1 MMFLQLALNLGLG
14 SGGSS
19 RQPALCLALLV
30 LCFALLR
37 CCFAAPCFALLCL
50 GGSHCDNLGSRET
63 VHKPGFPHLD
73 PAHNEHN
80 QAWANK
86 SCRGCFNTHTH
97 PTHCWLKA
105 RQKRIRNAGF
115 NQSLT
120 TKRMQHMQSS
130 LRHRKA
136 APAAQAIPHALPAL
150 ECESSCAYTN
160 LLMCV
165 AFLCS
170 LCVNARLH

>member
-1 MMFLQLALNLGLG
+1 MFLQLALNLGLG

-97 PTHCWLKA
+97 THNSLLAEGQAKAHKKCWFQPVIDNEK
-105 RQKRIRNAGF
+105 NAAHAKQLATS
-115 NQSLT
+115 QSRPCRASDST
-120 TKRMQHMQSS
+120 
-130 LRHRKA
+130 
-136 APAAQAIPHALPAL
+136 
-150 ECESSCAYTN
+150 CSSCA
-160 LLMCV
+160 
-165 AFLCS
+165 
-170 LCVNARLH
+170 